1 MTELNIGAHIS
12 IANGYEKAALNA
24 ISIGANTFQ
33 FFTRNPRGGAAKELV
48 EPDIKRLA
56 ELLQEHDFAPLLA
69 HSPYTI
75 NMASDREE
83 IRTGARELIKYDM
96 DMLDKLPCNLYNIH
110 PGSRKKDSVDE
121 GIQRIISAVNDS
133 LKEDNT
139 ATFIFE
145 TMSGKGG
152 EMGRN
157 FNEIADMIDGITLKD
172 KLGVCLDTCHVF
184 CAGYDIVND
193 LDGVLTEFDKTI
205 GLNRLKAIHLN
216 DTMNDFNSN
225 KDRHAKI
232 GEGYIGFDAIVRIIN
247 HPALKSLPF
256 YLETPNDLDGFK
268 SEIRL
273 LRGNY
278 RG

>member
-1 MTELNIGAHIS
+1 MTTLNIGAHIS
-12 IANGYEKAALNA
+12 IANGYEKAALDA

-48 EPDIKRLA
+48 EADVEKLEKLIFENNFVSP
-56 ELLQEHDFAPLLA
+56 LA

-83 IRTGARELIKYDM
+83 VRTGARELIKFDM
-96 DMLDKLPCNLYNIH
+96 DIMDKLPCKLYNIH
-110 PGSRKKDSVDE
+110 PGSRKKDTVEE
-121 GIQRIISAVNDS
+121 GIERIISAVNDS
-133 LKEDNT
+133 LREDNT
-139 ATFIFE
+139 ATFLFE

-152 EMGRN
+152 EMGRS

-184 CAGYDIVND
+184 CAGYDIVNN
-193 LDGVLTEFDKTI
+193 LDGVLTEFDNVI
-205 GLNRLKAIHLN
+205 GLDRLYAIHLN
-216 DTMNDFNSN
+216 DTMNDFNSH

-247 HPALKSLPF
+247 HPALKALPF
-256 YLETPNDLDGFK
+256 YLETPNDLNGFK
-268 SEIRL
+268 AEIQL
-273 LRGNY
+273 LKDNY